1 MRMFNV
7 GLIGYGKMG
16 KIYENEI
23 KKKKGFKI
31 IDILNNEK
39 IKKKPSSIKDCFFSK
54 KTNLLIIS
62 SPINS
67 HFKYLKLA
75 FKSKKNI
82 IIEKPL
88 VEKPYQLQKVIQK
101 YKYFREKILIH
112 HNDVLNLEK
121 LQILNK
127 KNLKNITKVE
137 MIYGCNKLNNSYKK
151 PFFDW
156 LPHPLSVIVNF
167 FEEPINFKIL
177 KYSKNIKKKF
187 FFEKLD
193 LLITSKGIPI
203 FIKFSNNLRKRSK
216 RIIFYKN
223 NDKIIYDGYKTKNQK
238 SVKLLLEKL
247 YNSQKIND
255 VKKNFRVYDIL
266 FQIDKKVKQFKL
278 N

>member
-54 KTNLLIIS
+54 KTNLLIIN

-101 YKYFREKILIH
+101 NKYFREKILIH

-193 LLITSKGIPI
+193 LLVTSKGIPI

-247 YNSQKIND
+247 YNSHKIND